1 MRYIFKKKILLIFFF
16 IAASYS
22 SAQAFTGPDTFA
34 DLAEEVS
41 PSVVNIS
48 TTGVI
53 EQSSPQVPSI
63 EDFFNFPFNMPT
75 PEQSEREFS
84 SLGSGFVISEDGYI
98 VTNNHVVQNA
108 SDIQVTFTS
117 GLKLEAELIAF
128 DSETDLALLK
138 VDTLDSLSFLE
149 FGDSD
154 NAKVGSWVMAIGNPH
169 GLGGSVTAGIV
180 SARGRMLGGRYDD
193 FIQTDAAI
201 NRGNSGGPL
210 FNLEGEVIGVNSMIV
225 SPSGGS
231 IGLGFAIPSNLAK
244 NIINQLK
251 DTGEIQRAWLGVRIQ
266 EVTDEIAQSLGLD
279 KTYGALVQGLT
290 PDSPALKDGVKEGDI
305 IIRFNGEEVESMQ
318 TLPKLVAE
326 AGIGQNTEVVVWR
339 NESKITLYVNLGKQ
353 PSLEELAVIENE
365 GTSIQIKEL
374 GIKVRTLS
382 EDDKVRL
389 ELEPSINGVII
400 SDIDQDSFLIRQN
413 IKKDDIIIEIQNKKV
428 ATSGEALAVIDEV
441 IEQGKENILIV
452 FYAGP
457 NSRKYIGVRL
467 SLD

>member
-1 MRYIFKKKILLIFFF
+1 MNRIIYKNIFLIFFF
-16 IAASYS
+16 LAANLNASL
-22 SAQAFTGPDTFA
+22 ALDPDTFA

-63 EDFFNFPFNMPT
+63 EDFFNFPFNMPA

-108 SDIQVTFTS
+108 SDIQVTFTD

-138 VDTLDSLSFLE
+138 VDTFDKLSFLE

-154 NAKVGSWVMAIGNPH
+154 KAKVGSWVMAIGNPH

-210 FNLEGEVIGVNSMIV
+210 FNLDGEVIGVNSMIL

-266 EVTDEIAQSLGLD
+266 EVTDEIAQSLGLE
-279 KTYGALVQGLT
+279 KTFGALVQGLT

-305 IIRFNGEEVESMQ
+305 IIRFNGEEVESVQ

-326 AGIGQNTEVVVWR
+326 AVIGQSTEVVVWR
-339 NESKITLYVNLGKQ
+339 NESETTLYVNLGKQ
-353 PSLEELAVIENE
+353 PSLDELAAIENE
-365 GTSIQIKEL
+365 GTSVQIKEL

-382 EDDKVRL
+382 DDDKIRL
-389 ELEPSINGVII
+389 EIDQSVNGVIVA
-400 SDIDQDSFLIRQN
+400 DIEEDSFLIRQN
-413 IKKDDIIIEIQNKKV
+413 IKKDDVIIEIQNKPIK
-428 ATSGEALAVIDEV
+428 TSGEALAVIDEV
-441 IEQGKENILIV
+441 IAQGKENILIV

-467 SLD
+467 SLN

>member
-1 MRYIFKKKILLIFFF
+1 MKSLINKSILLIFFF
-16 IAASYS
+16 LATNYNIVH
-22 SAQAFTGPDTFA
+22 AFSGPDTFSN
-34 DLAEEVS
+34 LAEEVS

-53 EQSSPQVPSI
+53 EQSSPQIPSI
-63 EDFFNFPFNMPT
+63 EDFFNFPFNMPS
-75 PEQSEREFS
+75 PEPSEREFS

-108 SDIQVTFTS
+108 SDIQVTFTN

-138 VDTLDSLSFLE
+138 VDTTDKLPFLE

-154 NAKVGSWVMAIGNPH
+154 SAKVGSWVMAIGNPH

-210 FNLEGEVIGVNSMIV
+210 FNLEGEVIGVNSMIL

-244 NIINQLK
+244 NIVGQLK

-266 EVTDEIAQSLGLD
+266 EVTEEIAQSLGLE

-290 PDSPALKDGVKEGDI
+290 PDSPALKDGIKEGDI

-326 AGIGQNTEVVVWR
+326 AVIGQNTEVVVWR
-339 NESKITLYVNLGKQ
+339 NESKMVLYVNLGKQ
-353 PSLEELAVIENE
+353 PSLDELAAIENE
-365 GTSIQIKEL
+365 GTSVYIKEL
-374 GIKVRTLS
+374 GIKIRTLS
-382 EDDKVRL
+382 DDDKIRL
-389 ELEPSINGVII
+389 ELDKNVEGVII
-400 SDIDQDSFLIRQN
+400 ADIEQDSFLIRQN
-413 IKKDDIIIEIQNKKV
+413 IKKDDVIIEIQNKAV
-428 ATSGEALAVIDEV
+428 STSGDVLAVIDEV
-441 IEQGKENILIV
+441 IAQGKENILIV

-467 SLD
+467 SLN